1 MAPIYTWWVT
11 TWIVVEELTPVLN
24 YVTLLLLDITAL
36 VTSLN
41 NGEPIKISIYGN
53 ISIIPYSKKNQTP
66 HLNMFI
72 QFSDI
77 FPISMAIFCCC
88 STQIYGLLPREA
100 PGAPDVGAVGLPVIG
115 KPLQLHRPKRPA
127 IGLDDWMGC

>member
-1 MAPIYTWWVT
+1 M
-11 TWIVVEELTPVLN
+11 VEELTPVLN

-53 ISIIPYSKKNQTP
+53 ISIIPYSKNIQTA
-66 HLNMFI
+66 HLPTCSFN
-72 QFSDI
+72 
-77 FPISMAIFCCC
+77 FPIFSPFQWPFSVAVPHMDR
-88 STQIYGLLPREA
+88 LLPREA

-115 KPLQLHRPKRPA
+115 KPLQLHRPQGPVQ
-127 IGLDDWMGC
+127 LD